1 MSEQTKTKKSPVK
14 DFLARMGILG
24 ELLGYLWAA
33 KLWWMIPMVVLLI
46 LFAILIILG
55 STGAGGPLIYT
66 LF

>member
-1 MSEQTKTKKSPVK
+1 MTEKSQIKKSPIK
-14 DFLARMGILG
+14 DFFARMGIIG

-33 KLWWMIPMVVLLI
+33 KLWWMIPMVILLI

-55 STGAGGPLIYT
+55 STGSGGPLIYT